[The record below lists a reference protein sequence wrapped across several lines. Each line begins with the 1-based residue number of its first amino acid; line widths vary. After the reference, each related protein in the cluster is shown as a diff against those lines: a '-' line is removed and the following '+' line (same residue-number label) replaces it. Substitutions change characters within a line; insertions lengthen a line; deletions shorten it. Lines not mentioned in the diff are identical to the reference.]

1 MGDLLLYQ
9 CSPGSRIR
17 GEDSQ
22 CHLLFNSSTIERHC
36 PGIAAPGALL
46 TGFPFNP
53 DSKVRVKLHTGTGT
67 LRGSEELIGTYSGCQ
82 GHFLAIDLIAKYL
95 FSIVFPVLR

>member
-1 MGDLLLYQ
+1 MG
-9 CSPGSRIR
+9 

-22 CHLLFNSSTIERHC
+22 CHLLFNSPTIECHC

-53 DSKVRVKLHTGTGT
+53 DSIVRVKLHTETGNLTGRKRLLGTN
-67 LRGSEELIGTYSGCQ
+67 SGCQ
-82 GHFLAIDLIAKYL
+82 GHFW
-95 FSIVFPVLR
+95 P

>member
-22 CHLLFNSSTIERHC
+22 CHLLFNSPTIECHC

-53 DSKVRVKLHTGTGT
+53 DSVVIVELHTRT
-67 LRGSEELIGTYSGCQ
+67 GTYSGCQ
-82 GHFLAIDLIAKYL
+82 EGHFLAIDLTAKYL
-95 FSIVFPVLR
+95 FSIVFPVSR